1 MLIGEYTHTLDA
13 KGRVNFPSRLR
24 EDLGEG
30 FIVSKGLGNRCL
42 NVYSLQE
49 WDKLSQKIN
58 NLPISKAGP
67 IQRFLFSGA
76 YEAQPDKQGRIV
88 IPAGLREYAGLN
100 KDVTIVGASTRAEI
114 WSTEEWKAT
123 QEMLTPELIA
133 EAMEELGF

>member
-1 MLIGEYTHTLDA
+1 MLIGEYNHNLDQ

-24 EDLGEG
+24 EDLGDH

-42 NVYSLQE
+42 YVYSMEE

-58 NLPISKAGP
+58 SLPISKAGP
-67 IQRFLFSGA
+67 IQRFLFAGA
-76 YEAQPDKQGRIV
+76 YQAEPDKQGRIV
-88 IPAGLREYAGLN
+88 LPAGLREYAGLD
-100 KDVTIVGASTRAEI
+100 KEVTIVGASTRAEI
-114 WSTEEWKAT
+114 WDSGTWKQT